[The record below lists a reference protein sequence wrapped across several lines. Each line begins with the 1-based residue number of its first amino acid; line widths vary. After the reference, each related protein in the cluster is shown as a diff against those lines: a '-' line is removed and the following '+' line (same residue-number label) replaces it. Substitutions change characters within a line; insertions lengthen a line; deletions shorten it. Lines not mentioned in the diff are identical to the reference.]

1 MIKGEKKNK
10 SYFFCFPTR
19 GEGRQRQGRERGK
32 RGQCLMTVPDESESE
47 KRQKRVFFLFDQC
60 SEQIALGRPHDM
72 DVITLS

>member
-1 MIKGEKKNK
+1 
-10 SYFFCFPTR
+10 
-19 GEGRQRQGRERGK
+19 
-32 RGQCLMTVPDESESE
+32 MTVPDESESE